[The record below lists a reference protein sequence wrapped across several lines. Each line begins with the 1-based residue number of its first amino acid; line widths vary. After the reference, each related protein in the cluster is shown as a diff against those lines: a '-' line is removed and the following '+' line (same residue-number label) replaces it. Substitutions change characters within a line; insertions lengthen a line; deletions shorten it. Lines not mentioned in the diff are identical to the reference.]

1 MPQQNESPPVIPRS
15 SVSFAT
21 TLVTALRSA
30 STLMLAAISS
40 SAATTQGDGYLMTAM
55 NKMAFRQVEVFKE
68 EKVGGSTT
76 VAALVTAL
84 RSVST
89 LMLAATA
96 SSAATSPVTARSLI
110 RWQMREP
117 KGAEHESPSKKLIV
131 LCLKETVSKK
141 VELEAELNKLRSN
154 VAEQRAKF
162 EAIRS
167 ASDSHPLPY
176 SNHIDVKADPPSPEV
191 PESPSKKLIVLWLK
205 ETVSKKVKLEAELN
219 ELRSNRR

>member
-1 MPQQNESPPVIPRS
+1 M
-15 SVSFAT
+15 
-21 TLVTALRSA
+21 
-30 STLMLAAISS
+30 
-40 SAATTQGDGYLMTAM
+40 
-55 NKMAFRQVEVFKE
+55 
-68 EKVGGSTT
+68 
-76 VAALVTAL
+76 
-84 RSVST
+84 
-89 LMLAATA
+89 
-96 SSAATSPVTARSLI
+96 
-110 RWQMREP
+110 
-117 KGAEHESPSKKLIV
+117 
-131 LCLKETVSKK
+131 
-141 VELEAELNKLRSN
+141 ELEAELNKLRSN